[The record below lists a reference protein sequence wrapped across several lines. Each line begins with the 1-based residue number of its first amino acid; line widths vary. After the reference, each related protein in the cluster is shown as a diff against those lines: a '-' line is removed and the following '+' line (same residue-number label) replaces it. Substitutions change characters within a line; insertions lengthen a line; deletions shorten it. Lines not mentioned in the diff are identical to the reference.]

1 MLFGMDSI
9 NIKTIKTSTRLV
21 LQAVHH
27 VAQLFAHE
35 AEEAK

>member
-1 MLFGMDSI
+1 MDSVY
-9 NIKTIKTSTRLV
+9 IKTGTTSTREV